1 MRRHNAAFQEA
12 AKLHIIPLSEV
23 TCRMIFPKAKY
34 APLLTADDCK
44 FLADIAVSWDLRN
57 NGMTRAE
64 IVTNSDGIEA
74 MCLKTA
80 SHKPIWLPCT
90 QSQAIWIDHFLSD
103 RIKWWCCSGKIKPS
117 AIVIYSGAFL
127 ILMWILPMCW
137 IWFPRRL
144 GSMCQVLTCLS
155 SSCLCC
161 LRNTNY
167 FNKVW
172 CMLDVGLQFSTPAAR
187 VNIARMRECVFQSH
201 AAKQECAIRQGCLA
215 KAAWQRLLGNKGF
228 FCTHVLQ
235 YIGSNILY
243 WLV

>member
-1 MRRHNAAFQEA
+1 
-12 AKLHIIPLSEV
+12 
-23 TCRMIFPKAKY
+23 
-34 APLLTADDCK
+34 
-44 FLADIAVSWDLRN
+44 
-57 NGMTRAE
+57 MTRAE

-74 MCLKTA
+74 ICLKTA

-90 QSQAIWIDHFLSD
+90 QSQAIWIDHFLLD

-137 IWFPRRL
+137 MWFLRRL

-167 FNKVW
+167 FKNKVW
-172 CMLDVGLQFSTPAAR
+172 YMLDVGLQFSTPAAR

-201 AAKQECAIRQGCLA
+201 AAANKTRMCNTT
-215 KAAWQRLLGNKGF
+215 RLLGNKGF
-228 FCTHVLQ
+228 FCAHVLQ
-235 YIGSNILY
+235 YIVGSNILY
-243 WLV
+243 WLVWQWLIVPVYCLAG